1 MSDPLE
7 ALYASVPPPE
17 PNPNRPSVTLSYAQS
32 LDGSIAAKAG
42 QGLLLSGEQSMA
54 MTHQLRARHDGIL
67 VGIQTV
73 LADNPRLT
81 TRLVE
86 GAHPRPIVLDSQLR
100 TPLEANLLKH
110 PQPVWIAHA
119 EGIHRDQKSTLLEA
133 GAQLIPL
140 PQAEEGGLDLAALL
154 AALKSRGV
162 GSLMVEGGARVITSF
177 LTQGLVD
184 VLVLT
189 ISPRLVGGLRAPTT
203 LLTAQPR
210 IRTPRWISLGE
221 DQIVWGSPEWERL

>member
-7 ALYASVPPPE
+7 ALYTSVPTPE
-17 PNPNRPSVTLSYAQS
+17 AFSNRPSVTLSYAQS
-32 LDGSIAAKAG
+32 LDGSIAATAG
-42 QGLLLSGEQSMA
+42 QGLLLSGEHSMA
-54 MTHQLRARHDGIL
+54 MTHQLRASHDGIL
-67 VGIQTV
+67 VGIETV

-100 TPLEANLLKH
+100 TPLEANILKH

-119 EGIHRDQKSTLLEA
+119 ESARKDRISALLEA

-140 PQAEEGGLDLAALL
+140 PQTADGGLDLAALL

-162 GSLMVEGGARVITSF
+162 VSLMVEGGARVITSF
-177 LTQGLVD
+177 LTQELVD

-189 ISPRLVGGLRAPTT
+189 ISPRLVGGLRAPTV
-203 LLTAQPR
+203 LLAAQLR
-210 IRTPRWISLGE
+210 IRTPSWLTLGE
-221 DQIVWGSPEWERL
+221 DQIVWGSPEWERP